1 MAPIPEFSYVTVY
14 FPSQISSVSS
24 GKFTV
29 TESGNQ
35 LSVAINDGEN
45 AGVITCMIENGY
57 KISNAVWARADAY
70 NNLSVTFENN
80 VITLHDDGQGSKSGS
95 LTITV
100 EQSNPKSVS
109 DSNLARFKDNCDETY
124 APMSRALPAPAGT
137 TDAGK
142 VPTVNSAGNGYELQ
156 TPSGGIYCHYIRCK
170 ATTTIDSRSC
180 NCEVYATIVSN
191 NSEGMN
197 YQKIV
202 NYMKD
207 NNVDFIPCSGKVYF
221 SGSSGIWIPKY
232 LGIQADTNLIIAVYD
247 ATNASNPS
255 INTAPNVTITTDNV
269 VAL

>member
-1 MAPIPEFSYVTVY
+1 MAVPEYSYVTVY

-24 GKFTV
+24 GDSTV

-35 LSVAINDGEN
+35 LSVERNDGEN

-57 KISNAVWARADAY
+57 KISNAVWAGADAY

-80 VITLHDDGQGSKSGS
+80 VITLHDDGQDSKSGS

-109 DSNLARFKDNCDETY
+109 NSNLARFKDKCDETY

-137 TDAGK
+137 TDTGK

-156 TPSGGIYCHYIRCK
+156 MPSGGGKQLYVHYITMTSDALSFGGIGVNIRCCIINDSST
-170 ATTTIDSRSC
+170 AFSYDIMYYFRDTANVPITGYIGISNVYYTAVRYYADDREREFID
-180 NCEVYATIVSN
+180 YLTSN
-191 NSEGMN
+191 
-197 YQKIV
+197 
-202 NYMKD
+202 
-207 NNVDFIPCSGKVYF
+207 
-221 SGSSGIWIPKY
+221 
-232 LGIQADTNLIIAVYD
+232 GIQTQTV
-247 ATNASNPS
+247 
-255 INTAPNVTITTDNV
+255 TAQLSVSDDV